1 MTWERLR
8 EVERLGLWRRPS
20 ALRWLDAAR
29 ELPDADASSVV
40 HGDLHAR
47 HLLVDEH
54 GALAAVVDWGDV
66 CRADPA
72 IDLPLLWSGLP
83 PDARGEL
90 LSAYG
95 PVGEE
100 LLLRARVLALF
111 LGAALA
117 LYAHHER
124 LIDLERDAIG
134 GLDRAAASDR
144 LERLREGHG

>member
-1 MTWERLR
+1 MPRSST
-8 EVERLGLWRRPS
+8 GATS
-20 ALRWLDAAR
+20 AAR
-29 ELPDADASSVV
+29 TPPSTYRSC
-40 HGDLHAR
+40 
-47 HLLVDEH
+47 
-54 GALAAVVDWGDV
+54 GA
-66 CRADPA
+66 
-72 IDLPLLWSGLP
+72 GLP

-134 GLDRAAASDR
+134 GLDRAC
-144 LERLREGHG
+144 RE

>member
-1 MTWERLR
+1 MA
-8 EVERLGLWRRPS
+8 RRG
-20 ALRWLDAAR
+20 AGAAR
-29 ELPDADASSVV
+29 RDASSIVP
-40 HGDLHAR
+40 GTCTPATSWSTSTPRRRRNRLGG
-47 HLLVDEH
+47 L
-54 GALAAVVDWGDV
+54 

-100 LLLRARVLALF
+100 PLLRARVLALF

-117 LYAHHER
+117 LYAPTS
-124 LIDLERDAIG
+124 G
-134 GLDRAAASDR
+134 
-144 LERLREGHG
+144 